1 MNFYDFR
8 QQNYH
13 FFLLIIKIFLYYFA
27 HLIKQMAENCF
38 HCGQEIEK
46 DRIFFDEKAF
56 CCNGCKSVYEI
67 LNANN
72 LGNFYELNK
81 ILELD
86 QTKISLSL
94 II

>member
-1 MNFYDFR
+1 
-8 QQNYH
+8 
-13 FFLLIIKIFLYYFA
+13 
-27 HLIKQMAENCF
+27 MAENCF
-38 HCGQEIEK
+38 HCGQEIDK

-81 ILELD
+81 NSGIRPDENLYQFD
-86 QTKISLSL
+86 YKQ
-94 II
+94 